1 MSAWIVA
8 LRWPCERA
16 DGLMGSIT
24 SVEDGV
30 GESGGSFEGEKGVSE
45 RERKNV
51 CQRAHDDPSY
61 LGTYQQTNCYNKLR

>member
-1 MSAWIVA
+1 MSGWIFA
-8 LRWPCERA
+8 LRGPCERA
-16 DGLMGSIT
+16 DGSIGLER

-30 GESGGSFEGEKGVSE
+30 GESGGSFEGEKGVSW